1 MESNQ
6 VPPSFS
12 APPQPPFN
20 PPPPL
25 ITPAPQPRQPKRGRG
40 WMILAI
46 ILLVLLMV
54 SLLGNF
60 GQMVSGISGIQTAHG
75 HLAGPRLDE
84 ALLED
89 NNASAKIAVIDV
101 DGIISSRA
109 IDKSGYSMVDLLK
122 TQLEMAKEDSKVKA
136 VVLRVDS
143 PGGEVL
149 ASDEIYR
156 VFNDFQRESKKPIV
170 ASMGNLAASGGYYI
184 SAPCRWIVANELTI
198 TGSIGVIMH
207 TYNYRGLMDKVGLK
221 PQVFKSGKFK
231 DMLSGERSP
240 EEIHPEEDEMM
251 RDMIQETYG
260 RFKEVVAEGRKHAH
274 QLNNEKGNALANNWA
289 DYADGR
295 ILSGKQAEEL
305 GFVDEIGNF
314 QDAVRKAAELGRISD
329 PKHANLIQYQ
339 QRYDLSDF
347 LNIFGKAEAPAVKID
362 LGIDTPKLQQGRL
375 YFILP
380 TAVY

>member
-1 MESNQ
+1 
-6 VPPSFS
+6 
-12 APPQPPFN
+12 
-20 PPPPL
+20 
-25 ITPAPQPRQPKRGRG
+25 
-40 WMILAI
+40 
-46 ILLVLLMV
+46 
-54 SLLGNF
+54 
-60 GQMVSGISGIQTAHG
+60 
-75 HLAGPRLDE
+75 
-84 ALLED
+84 
-89 NNASAKIAVIDV
+89 
-101 DGIISSRA
+101 
-109 IDKSGYSMVDLLK
+109 
-122 TQLEMAKEDSKVKA
+122 MAKEDPKVKA

-156 VFNDFQRESKKPIV
+156 IFEDFQRESGKPIV

-221 PQVFKSGKFK
+221 PMVYKSGKFK

-240 EEIHPEEDEMM
+240 EEVHPEEDEMM
-251 RDMIQETYG
+251 SDMIQQTYG
-260 RFKEVVAEGRKHAH
+260 RFKEVVADGRNHAH
-274 QLNNEKGNALANNWA
+274 KLNQDEGTELADNWA

-305 GFVDEIGNF
+305 GFVDSIGNF
-314 QDAVRKAAELGRISD
+314 QDAVRKAAELGRLSD
-329 PKHANLIQYQ
+329 AKRANLILYQ
-339 QRYDLSDF
+339 QRYDLGDF
-347 LNIFGKAEAPAVKID
+347 LNIFGKSEAPAVKVD
-362 LGIDTPKLQQGRL
+362 LGIETPKLQQGRL